1 MLQKL
6 EPTKPVVPI
15 EIDMTQYVG
24 GVLPCRSSL
33 LPASLRQLSELR
45 SRPGELMLGYC
56 VVNCSARV
64 TVHNL
69 TDEQGIEVDTVMLG
83 HGFHQAA
90 GLSKKL
96 PQLSPLV
103 KRKTMMAKEGSAA
116 RLNCPM

>member
-1 MLQKL
+1 
-6 EPTKPVVPI
+6 
-15 EIDMTQYVG
+15 MTQYVG

-33 LPASLRQLSELR
+33 LPASLRQLSELT

-83 HGFHQAA
+83 HGYHQA

-96 PQLSPLV
+96 PQLASLV
-103 KRKTMMAKEGSAA
+103 KRKTMMAKEGSAV